1 MVSCTLSS
9 FRPEVDAISSIWRR
23 SGRMSFVR
31 AFVFFS
37 FCLQLNRITFS
48 LAIAIV
54 EDARHPTKYRMLLSM
69 VDVVF
74 ADEVSLVDRRINDTY
89 PGISSNPF
97 VQEGGPS
104 LLDHRRSGSRHAQT
118 SYCIACTNAR
128 RSPGDR
134 SPLSRPE
141 SPSHPL
147 ALMYGSYNGVRSTST
162 LPSILPYRSRLPWT
176 FNDNGDLVHLQPHP
190 LDQHRF
196 VDSQCFDQITG
207 DD

>member
-1 MVSCTLSS
+1 VVAPLGCRTIEQSVSQSDEIVT
-9 FRPEVDAISSIWRR
+9 DISRQALGKLR
-23 SGRMSFVR
+23 G
-31 AFVFFS
+31 
-37 FCLQLNRITFS
+37 CEQ
-48 LAIAIV
+48 
-54 EDARHPTKYRMLLSM
+54 
-69 VDVVF
+69 
-74 ADEVSLVDRRINDTY
+74 VSLVDRRINDTY